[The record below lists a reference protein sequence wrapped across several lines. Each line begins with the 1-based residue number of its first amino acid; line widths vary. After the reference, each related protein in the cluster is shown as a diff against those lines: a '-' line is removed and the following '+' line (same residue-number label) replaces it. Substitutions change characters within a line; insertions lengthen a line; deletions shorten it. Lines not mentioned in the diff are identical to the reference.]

1 MKQQE
6 AILAKD
12 LLAVKITLEKEY
24 VKVENMKEEITGKNW
39 RKVAGELLSS
49 EL

>member
-12 LLAVKITLEKEY
+12 LLAVKRILENEY
-24 VKVENMKEEITGKNW
+24 IKVESMKEEITGTNW

-49 EL
+49 